1 MTTLG
6 AVPSPQATG
15 GAGATFEQHVGAW
28 FLALLLLRGVPVI
41 FRRCQVTEVSF
52 QTRHLGWQTDDILV
66 TCDVGEH
73 ERCQLLVQVK
83 LKLTVS
89 ASNDECVQT
98 FRGFW
103 GDFKAEER
111 FNPSLDALVLVV
123 QRGTDAIMDGL
134 GGLLDCA
141 RNSRDA
147 ADFTHRLDTTGFVSK
162 KVKDSS
168 QAVKAILAGLEEP
181 PPTDDE
187 FWRFLKVIYLLPL
200 DLCTATARDE
210 ASAKGA
216 LAWFAD
222 GSDVVDIAGSTW
234 HELVVI
240 AGAAGPGAGTFRYEN
255 LPDDLRTK
263 HQPVELP
270 RINLRRLQEHSSTTL
285 AGIKST
291 IGEDVEVPR
300 LRLQTHAIEAFSQ
313 SQMLVLWGLP
323 GTGKSALA
331 KALVESLARDYVC
344 ISFRAEEFATSHID
358 HVLSPMTGGEF
369 QALLGAQER
378 VVIHVE
384 SAERLIEGQV
394 GEAFSDLVGIAQRCP
409 NVKVLLTCRDHAVG
423 PVLESF
429 VVPSGLQYEILDVT
443 PFDLEEV
450 DWVALRVPALTA
462 LVGHEGLKR
471 LLRLPYYLDLAT
483 KIDWDEEQQDLP
495 SNETQFRDRCWREII
510 RRENVA
516 SMNLPNRRQQ
526 ALVDLALE
534 RARTLR
540 SRVPVNGGDGE
551 ALDELR
557 KDGIVVA
564 HEDGLFAPTHDVM
577 EDWAISR
584 WLDFSCAAHE
594 WKSSPIAESVGEY
607 PGLRRAFRIWL
618 TDALEGGSSQAKQF
632 AVDTS
637 RDPELLPTFRD
648 DVLISVLLSYSVSDF
663 VRSNQSILLAN
674 NGRLLLRLI
683 HLVRIACT
691 KSPGWLESVP
701 GLPSALLEPD
711 GEAWP
716 AVLEAIADNLAALL
730 PDHIEPII
738 DLLDQWSRGVGIA
751 SQFPDGAASA
761 AKIAYRLLEHL
772 GDCRTKDSRQ
782 RVLKAIARM
791 PQADGERFIELV
803 ERASANVD
811 KKDLV
816 SSDVVAVL
824 VDEIYGGP
832 ACRAFPQHMASLIL
846 STYCLPDVD
855 AGRELDRYWGQSEVD
870 PAFGLRQRFH
880 ASPLA
885 SAHRG
890 LVLQLLRSAPAV
902 GVRLVLDLVNHAGRW
917 YGERQLVGTHLEPA
931 HQITISVPGHG
942 DVQQWAND
950 RLWLA
955 YRGTSVAPD
964 IIQCALMALEYWLL
978 ERCEDVADVE
988 RWLLRLLLESNNV
1001 MTTAVV
1007 ASVCNAYPERTA
1019 VAALSLLTSRAA
1031 VDMDR
1036 RRRLSE
1042 STAEAL
1048 LLMPRIEP
1056 MARFYVEERERS
1068 NELEHRADDIETLAL
1083 KLQSVGRE
1091 EAVWA
1096 IIDAH
1101 RGGIPASAERT
1112 DDDRVWLLALH
1123 RMDARSQGT
1132 DTATSTPQEDTPG
1145 EQTDR
1150 QAAGSESTARG
1161 IDPDLQ
1167 AFVDVRAALHQKA
1180 SNAMALLNWGKN
1192 QWESSSVGDANDSW
1206 KAALAYARQA
1216 NEVPPGAPEFING
1229 GPGFVAAVCVRDH
1242 WDDMEVDDRRWCID
1256 RLVTEV
1262 ERGSDS
1268 LMDSDVPA
1276 ARVLPKILAHDP
1288 ENVDILAAVVR
1299 AITHERSEVTLSAAV
1314 GVGEHLGTQNR
1325 EMIVRCAG
1333 ALAMRANLL
1342 DEYEQRSPIGE
1353 RQALYGP
1360 PDYGIE
1366 LVGQVRQ
1373 AFLEGTID
1381 SETQLAS
1388 LDFRSWHGRD
1398 FARQILSVL
1407 EPLPDLAL
1415 SQRFLQRV
1423 AQEVMDSWGNEE
1435 EDWPHQRDHELEYA
1449 MLPRVARWVLGLSS
1463 ANALDC
1469 CQPILSAV
1477 DHHPEEVGT
1486 FIAYLVLWEQD
1497 EPHEHETCFWDIWRA
1512 FAESILEA
1520 PWLPCIE
1527 FDYSPGA
1534 DLIRNMLFGRSA
1546 VREVRTWAHLD
1557 GHEDEVDAFVK
1568 RLPATRPILSAYIEY
1583 LHEVGAGALPSAFTV
1598 VAERLEEGDAT
1609 ELLKHGNTVFHL
1621 EALLQ
1626 RYISGEPM
1634 ILRENPTLRAA
1645 TIGLL
1650 EKLVESGSSAAHLMR
1665 DHFAAPGSIVN

>member
-1 MTTLG
+1 MTNPGT
-6 AVPSPQATG
+6 VPSPRATG
-15 GAGATFEQHVGAW
+15 GAGSTFEQHVGAW
-28 FLALLLLRGVPVI
+28 FLAWLLLRGVPVI
-41 FRRCQVTEVSF
+41 FRRCQVAEVSF

-66 TCDVGEH
+66 TCDVGEQGH
-73 ERCQLLVQVK
+73 CQLLVQVK

-89 ASNDECVQT
+89 ANNEECVQT
-98 FRGFW
+98 FCGFW
-103 GDFKAEER
+103 RDFKSEER
-111 FNPSLDALVLVV
+111 FNPSLDALALVV

-147 ADFTHRLDTTGFVSK
+147 ADFAHRLDTTGFVSK
-162 KVKDSS
+162 RVKDSS
-168 QAVKAILAGLEEP
+168 QAIKAILAGLEEP

-200 DLCTATARDE
+200 DLFTATARDE
-210 ASAKGA
+210 ALVKGA

-222 GSDVVDIAGSTW
+222 GSDAVDIAGSTW
-234 HELVVI
+234 SELVNI
-240 AGAAGPGAGTFRYEN
+240 AGAADAGASTLRYEN

-270 RINLRRLQEHSSTTL
+270 RINLRRLQEHSSATL

-291 IGEDVEVPR
+291 IGEDLEVPR
-300 LRLQTHAIEAFSQ
+300 LRLQTQAIEAFSQ
-313 SQMLVLWGLP
+313 SQMLVLRGLP

-331 KALVESLARDYVC
+331 KALVESQANDHEC

-369 QALLGAQER
+369 QALMGAQER

-384 SAERLIEGQV
+384 SAERLFEGQAS
-394 GEAFSDLVGIAQRCP
+394 EAFSDLVRIAQRCP

-429 VVPSGLQYEILDVT
+429 VVPSGLQHEILDVT
-443 PFDLEEV
+443 PFGPEEV
-450 DWVALRVPALTA
+450 DWVALQVPALA
-462 LVGHEGLKR
+462 PLVGHEGLKR

-495 SNETQFRDRCWREII
+495 TNESQFRDRCWREII
-510 RRENVA
+510 RRERVA
-516 SMNLPNRRQQ
+516 SRNLPNRRQQ
-526 ALVDLALE
+526 ALIDLALE

-540 SRVPVNGGDGE
+540 PGVPMNDGDGE

-557 KDGIVVA
+557 KDGIVVT
-564 HEDGLFAPTHDVM
+564 HEDGLFAPAHDVM

-584 WLDFSCAAHE
+584 WLDLSCAAHE
-594 WKSSPIAESVGEY
+594 WKSSPIAEAVGEY

-632 AVDTS
+632 ADTYH
-637 RDPELLPTFRD
+637 DPGLPPTFRD
-648 DVLISVLLSYSVSDF
+648 DMLVSVLLSPSVSDF
-663 VRSNQSILLAN
+663 VRNSRSTLLAN
-674 NGRLLLRLI
+674 DGQLLLRLV

-691 KSPGWLESVP
+691 RTPGWLESVP
-701 GLPSALLEPD
+701 GLPSALLEPA

-716 AVLEAIADNLAALL
+716 AVMEAVADNLDALL

-738 DLLDQWSRGVGIA
+738 DLLEQWSQGVGRA
-751 SQFPDGAASA
+751 AQLPDGAATA
-761 AKIAYRLLEHL
+761 ATIAYRLLEHL
-772 GDCRTKDSRQ
+772 GDYHTKDSRQ
-782 RVLKAIARM
+782 KVLKALARM
-791 PQADGERFIELV
+791 PQADGERFIDLV

-832 ACRAFPQHMASLIL
+832 ACRDFPQHMASLIL
-846 STYCLPDVD
+846 STYCLPDAD

-870 PAFGLRQRFH
+870 PAFGLRRRFH
-880 ASPLA
+880 ASSLA

-890 LVLQLLRSAPAV
+890 PALQLLRSDPAV

-917 YGERQLVGTHLEPA
+917 YGERQLAGTHLEPA
-931 HQITISVPGHG
+931 HQVTISVPEHD
-942 DVQQWAND
+942 DVQQWANE

-964 IIQCALMALEYWLL
+964 VIKCALMALEYWLL
-978 ERCEDVADVE
+978 ERCDDAADVE
-988 RWLLRLLLESNNV
+988 PWLLRLLLESNNV

-1007 ASVCNAYPERTA
+1007 ASVCNAYPERSGT
-1019 VAALSLLTSRAA
+1019 AALALLTSRAA

-1036 RRRLSE
+1036 RRKLKE
-1042 STAEAL
+1042 STADFL
-1048 LLMPRIEP
+1048 LLIPRLEP
-1056 MARFYVEERERS
+1056 MTEFYVEERKRS
-1068 NELEHRADDIETLAL
+1068 NALEHRADDIETLAL
-1083 KLQSVGRE
+1083 KLQSVGRSE
-1091 EAVWA
+1091 TVWA

-1101 RGGIPASAERT
+1101 RARIPAAAERT
-1112 DDDRVWLLALH
+1112 DDNRVWLLALH
-1123 RMDARSQGT
+1123 RMDARGQGT
-1132 DTATSTPQEDTPG
+1132 NTAVPTPREDTPG

-1167 AFVDVRAALHQKA
+1167 AFVDARAALHQKA
-1180 SNAMALLNWGKN
+1180 RDAMALLNWGKN

-1206 KAALAYARQA
+1206 KAALAHARQA

-1242 WDDMEVDDRRWCID
+1242 WDDMKVDDRRWCID

-1262 ERGSDS
+1262 ERGSDG

-1288 ENVDILAAVVR
+1288 ENVDILAAVAR

-1342 DEYEQRSPIGE
+1342 DEYEQRSPIGG

-1373 AFLEGTID
+1373 AFFEGTID

-1398 FARQILSVL
+1398 FARQILSIL

-1423 AQEVMDSWGNEE
+1423 AQEVMVSWGNEE
-1435 EDWPHQRDHELEYA
+1435 EDWPHQRDYEFEHA
-1449 MLPRVARWVLGLSS
+1449 MLPRLARWVLGLSS

-1477 DHHPEEVGT
+1477 DPHPEEVGT
-1486 FIAYLVLWEQD
+1486 FIAYLVLWEQG
-1497 EPHEHETCFWDIWRA
+1497 ELHEHETCFWDIWRA
-1512 FAESILEA
+1512 FADSILEA
-1520 PWLPCIE
+1520 PWLPGLE
-1527 FDYSPGA
+1527 SNYSTGA
-1534 DLIRNMLFGRSA
+1534 DLVRRMLFGRIGVGSA
-1546 VREVRTWAHLD
+1546 SIWTHLD
-1557 GHEDEVDAFVK
+1557 GHEGEVDAFVTG
-1568 RLPATRPILSAYIEY
+1568 LPATGPVLSAYIEY
-1583 LHEVGAGALPSAFTV
+1583 LYGVGTGALPNAFTV
-1598 VAERLEEGDAT
+1598 VAGRLEEGDAT
-1609 ELLKHGNTVFHL
+1609 EILKHRNTVFQL

-1626 RYISGEPM
+1626 RYISGVPM
-1634 ILRENPTLRAA
+1634 ILRENPNLRSA
-1645 TIGLL
+1645 TVVIL
-1650 EKLVESGSSAAHLMR
+1650 EKLVESGSSAAHSML
-1665 DHFAAPGSIVN
+1665 DHFAAPGSIVD

>member
-1 MTTLG
+1 MTTPG
-6 AVPSPQATG
+6 TVPSPRATG
-15 GAGATFEQHVGAW
+15 GAGTTFEQHVGAW

-41 FRRCQVTEVSF
+41 FRKCQVTEVSF

-66 TCDVGEH
+66 TCDVGEQRH
-73 ERCQLLVQVK
+73 CRLPVQVK
-83 LKLTVS
+83 LKMTVS
-89 ASNDECVQT
+89 ANNDECVQT

-103 GDFKAEER
+103 RDFKAEER
-111 FNPSLDALVLVV
+111 FNPSLDALALVV

-141 RNSRDA
+141 RNSRDG
-147 ADFTHRLDTTGFVSK
+147 ADFVHRLDTAGFVSK
-162 KVKDSS
+162 KV
-168 QAVKAILAGLEEP
+168 QANAGAIKAILAGLEES

-210 ASAKGA
+210 ALAKGA

-222 GSDVVDIAGSTW
+222 GSDVVEIAGSTW
-234 HELVVI
+234 RELVVI
-240 AGAAGPGAGTFRYEN
+240 AGDADPGAGTFRYEN
-255 LPDDLRTK
+255 LPADLRSK

-270 RINLRRLQEHSSTTL
+270 RTNLRRLQEHSSTTL

-313 SQMLVLWGLP
+313 SQMLVLRGLP

-358 HVLSPMTGGEF
+358 RVLNPMTGGEF

-394 GEAFSDLVGIAQRCP
+394 GEAFSDLVGIAQQCP
-409 NVKVLLTCRDHAVG
+409 NVKVLLTCREHAVG
-423 PVLESF
+423 PVVGSF
-429 VVPSGLQYEILDVT
+429 VVPHGLQYVILDVT
-443 PFDLEEV
+443 PFDPEEV
-450 DWVALRVPALTA
+450 DWVALQVPALA
-462 LVGHEGLKR
+462 PLVEHQGLKR

-495 SNETQFRDRCWREII
+495 TNESQFRDRCWREIV

-526 ALVDLALE
+526 ALVNLALE

-540 SRVPVNGGDGE
+540 SRVPMNDGDGE

-557 KDGIVVA
+557 KDGIVVT
-564 HEDGLFAPTHDVM
+564 HEDGLFAPAHDVM

-584 WLDFSCAAHE
+584 WLDLSCAAHE
-594 WKSSPIAESVGEY
+594 WKSSPIAEAVGEY

-618 TDALEGGSSQAKQF
+618 TDALKGGSSQAKQF
-632 AVDTS
+632 ADTYH
-637 RDPELLPTFRD
+637 DPELPPTFRD
-648 DVLISVLLSYSVSDF
+648 DVLVSVLLSPSVSDF
-663 VRSNQSILLAN
+663 VRSNRSILLAN
-674 NGRLLLRLI
+674 DGQLLLRLI

-691 KSPGWLESVP
+691 RTPGWLEGVP
-701 GLPSALLEPD
+701 GLPSALLEPA

-716 AVLEAIADNLAALL
+716 AVLEAVADNLDALL

-738 DLLDQWSRGVGIA
+738 DLLDQWSQGVGRA
-751 SQFPDGAASA
+751 SQLPDGAASA

-772 GDCRTKDSRQ
+772 GDYRTKDSRQ
-782 RVLKAIARM
+782 RVLKVIARM
-791 PQADGERFIELV
+791 PQADGERFIDLV
-803 ERASANVD
+803 GRASANVD
-811 KKDLV
+811 KKDPV

-832 ACRAFPQHMASLIL
+832 ACRDFPQHMVRLIL
-846 STYCLPDVD
+846 SAYCLSD
-855 AGRELDRYWGQSEVD
+855 ADADRELNRYWPQPEVD
-870 PAFGLRQRFH
+870 SAFGLRRRFY

-890 LVLQLLRSAPAV
+890 PVLQLLRSDPDA

-917 YGERQLVGTHLEPA
+917 YGERQLAGTHLEPA
-931 HQITISVPGHG
+931 HQITISVPEHG
-942 DVQQWAND
+942 DVQQWANE

-988 RWLLRLLLESNNV
+988 RWLLGLLLESNNV

-1007 ASVCNAYPERTA
+1007 ASVCNAYPERGGT
-1019 VAALSLLTSRAA
+1019 AALSLLTSRAV

-1036 RRRLSE
+1036 RRRLKE

-1048 LLMPRIEP
+1048 LLIPRMEP

-1068 NELEHRADDIETLAL
+1068 NELEHRADDIETLGL

-1091 EAVWA
+1091 EEVWA

-1101 RGGIPASAERT
+1101 RAGIPAAAERT

-1123 RMDARSQGT
+1123 RMDTRGQGT
-1132 DTATSTPQEDTPG
+1132 NTAAPTPREDTPG
-1145 EQTDR
+1145 EQTDKR
-1150 QAAGSESTARG
+1150 PTGSASTASG
-1161 IDPDLQ
+1161 IDPDLHE
-1167 AFVDVRAALHQKA
+1167 FVYSRADLQQNV
-1180 SNAMALLNWGKN
+1180 NAAIGLLNWGKN
-1192 QWESSSVGDANDSW
+1192 QWGSSSVGDANDSW

-1242 WDDMEVDDRRWCID
+1242 WDDMAVDDRRWCID
-1256 RLVTEV
+1256 RLVTEI

-1268 LMDSDVPA
+1268 LMDSDAPA
-1276 ARVLPKILAHDP
+1276 ARMLPMILAHDP
-1288 ENVDILAAVVR
+1288 ENLDILAAVAR
-1299 AITHERSEVTLSAAV
+1299 AITHERSEVRLSAAV
-1314 GVGEHLGTQNR
+1314 GVGEYLGTQNR
-1325 EMIVRCAG
+1325 EMALRCVG
-1333 ALAMRANLL
+1333 AFAMLVNLL

-1353 RQALYGP
+1353 RQTLFGP
-1360 PDYGIE
+1360 ADYEIE
-1366 LVGQVRQ
+1366 VADQVRQ

-1381 SETQLAS
+1381 GEAQLAF

-1398 FARQILSVL
+1398 IARYILSVL
-1407 EPLPDLAL
+1407 EPLPDLDL

-1423 AQEVMDSWGNEE
+1423 AQGVADSWSNEE
-1435 EDWPHQRDHELEYA
+1435 EDWPHQRDYDFEYA
-1449 MLPRVARWVLGLSS
+1449 MLPRLAKWVLGLSS

-1512 FAESILEA
+1512 FADSILEA
-1520 PWLPCIE
+1520 PWLPGLE
-1527 FDYSPGA
+1527 SNYSTGA
-1534 DLIRNMLFGRSA
+1534 DLVRRMLFGRIGVGSA
-1546 VREVRTWAHLD
+1546 STWTHLD
-1557 GHEDEVDAFVK
+1557 GHEGEVDAFVTG
-1568 RLPATRPILSAYIEY
+1568 LPATGPVLSAYIEY
-1583 LHEVGAGALPSAFTV
+1583 LYGVGTGALPNAFTV
-1598 VAERLEEGDAT
+1598 VAGRLEEGDAT
-1609 ELLKHGNTVFHL
+1609 EILKHRNTVFQL

-1626 RYISGEPM
+1626 RYISGVPM
-1634 ILRENPTLRAA
+1634 ILRENPNLRSA
-1645 TIGLL
+1645 TVVIL
-1650 EKLVESGSSAAHLMR
+1650 EKLVESGSSAAHSML
-1665 DHFAAPGSIVN
+1665 DHFAAPGSIVD

>member
-1 MTTLG
+1 MTNTG
-6 AVPSPQATG
+6 TVPSPRATG

-41 FRRCQVTEVSF
+41 FRRCLVTEVSF

-66 TCDVGEH
+66 TCDVGEQ
-73 ERCQLLVQVK
+73 ERCQLPVQVK
-83 LKLTVS
+83 LKLTIS

-103 GDFKAEER
+103 RDFKAAER
-111 FNPSLDALVLVV
+111 FNSCLDALVLVV

-141 RNSRDA
+141 RNSRDG
-147 ADFTHRLDTTGFVSK
+147 ADFVHRLDTAGFVSK
-162 KVKDSS
+162 KV
-168 QAVKAILAGLEEP
+168 QANSRAIKAILAGLEES

-234 HELVVI
+234 SELVVI

-263 HQPVELP
+263 HHPLELP
-270 RINLRRLQEHSSTTL
+270 RTNLRRLQEHSSTTL

-300 LRLQTHAIEAFSQ
+300 LRLQTHAVAAFSQ
-313 SQMLVLWGLP
+313 SQMLVLRGLP

-331 KALVESLARDYVC
+331 RALVESQASDYVC
-344 ISFRAEEFATSHID
+344 ISFRAEEFAKSHID
-358 HVLSPMTGGEF
+358 DVLSPMTGGEF

-409 NVKVLLTCRDHAVG
+409 NVKVLLTCREHAVG
-423 PVLESF
+423 PVLASF
-429 VVPSGLQYEILDVT
+429 VVPHGLQYEILDVT

-450 DWVALRVPALTA
+450 DWVALKVPALA
-462 LVGHEGLKR
+462 PLVGHEGLKR

-495 SNETQFRDRCWREII
+495 SNESQFRDRCWREII
-510 RRENVA
+510 RREKVA
-516 SMNLPNRRQQ
+516 ARNLPNRREQ

-540 SRVPVNGGDGE
+540 PRVPMNDGHGE

-564 HEDGLFAPTHDVM
+564 HEDGLFAPAHDVM

-584 WLDFSCAAHE
+584 WLDLSCAAHE
-594 WKSSPIAESVGEY
+594 WKSSPIAEAVGEH

-632 AVDTS
+632 VDIYH
-637 RDPELLPTFRD
+637 DPELPPTFRD
-648 DVLISVLLSYSVSDF
+648 DVLISVLLSPSVSDF
-663 VRSNQSILLAN
+663 VHSNRSILLTN
-674 NGRLLLRLI
+674 DGQLLLRLI

-691 KSPGWLESVP
+691 RTPGWLEDVP
-701 GLPSALLEPD
+701 GLPSALLEPA

-716 AVLEAIADNLAALL
+716 AVLEAIADNLDALL

-738 DLLDQWSRGVGIA
+738 DLLEQWSHGAGMR
-751 SQFPDGAASA
+751 SRLPDGAVATGT
-761 AKIAYRLLEHL
+761 IAYRLLEHL
-772 GDCRTKDSRQ
+772 RDYPKKDSRQ
-782 RVLKAIARM
+782 KVLKAIARM

-803 ERASANVD
+803 ERASANVG

-824 VDEIYGGP
+824 VDGSYGGP

-846 STYCLPDVD
+846 SAYCLSDAD
-855 AGRELDRYWGQSEVD
+855 AGRELDRYWAQSEVD
-870 PAFGLRQRFH
+870 PAFGLRRRFH
-880 ASPLA
+880 ASSLA

-890 LVLQLLRSAPAV
+890 SVLQLLRSDSAV

-917 YGERQLVGTHLEPA
+917 FGEGQLVGNHLERA

-942 DVQQWAND
+942 DVQQWSND

-964 IIQCALMALEYWLL
+964 ILQCALMALEYWLL
-978 ERCEDVADVE
+978 ERCEDAADVE
-988 RWLLRLLLESNNV
+988 PWLLRLLLESNNV

-1007 ASVCNAYPERTA
+1007 ASVCNAYPERGGA
-1019 VAALSLLTSRAA
+1019 AALSLLTSRSA

-1036 RRRLSE
+1036 RRKLKE

-1056 MARFYVEERERS
+1056 MAEFYVEERKRS
-1068 NELEHRADDIETLAL
+1068 NALDHRADDIEALAL
-1083 KLQSVGRE
+1083 KLQSVGRSE
-1091 EAVWA
+1091 IVWA
-1096 IIDAH
+1096 IIDGH
-1101 RGGIPASAERT
+1101 RARIPASAERT

-1123 RMDARSQGT
+1123 RMDARSQGSGT
-1132 DTATSTPQEDTPG
+1132 AAPTPREDTAG

-1150 QAAGSESTARG
+1150 QPAGSASTARG

-1167 AFVDVRAALHQKA
+1167 KFVDAKAAFRQKV
-1180 SNAMALLNWGKN
+1180 NAAIALLDWGKK

-1216 NEVPPGAPEFING
+1216 KEVPHGAPEFING

-1242 WDDMEVDDRRWCID
+1242 WDDMAVDDRRWCID

-1262 ERGSDS
+1262 KQGSDS

-1288 ENVDILAAVVR
+1288 ENLDILAAVAR
-1299 AITHERSEVTLSAAV
+1299 AITHERPEVTLSAAV
-1314 GVGEHLGTQNR
+1314 GVGVHLGTQNR
-1325 EMIVRCAG
+1325 ETILRCAG
-1333 ALAMRANLL
+1333 AFAMLANLL
-1342 DEYEQRSPIGE
+1342 EEYEQRSPIGE

-1366 LVGQVRQ
+1366 LVDQVRQ

-1388 LDFRSWHGRD
+1388 LDFRSWHGRGV
-1398 FARQILSVL
+1398 ARHILCVL

-1415 SQRFLQRV
+1415 SESFSRRV
-1423 AQEVMDSWGNEE
+1423 AQVVSDSWGNEE
-1435 EDWPHQRDHELEYA
+1435 EDWSHQRDHEFEHE
-1449 MLPRVARWVLGLSS
+1449 MLPKLARWVLGLPSTK
-1463 ANALDC
+1463 ALDC

-1486 FIAYLVLWEQD
+1486 FIAYLVLREQD

-1512 FAESILEA
+1512 FAESILGA
-1520 PWLPCIE
+1520 PWSPGLE
-1527 FDYSPGA
+1527 SDYPTGA
-1534 DLIRNMLFGRSA
+1534 DLVRRMLFGRSG
-1546 VREVRTWAHLD
+1546 VRSVPTWAHLD

-1583 LHEVGAGALPSAFTV
+1583 LYGVGAGALPNAFTV
-1598 VAERLEEGDAT
+1598 VAERLVEGDAT
-1609 ELLKHGNTVFHL
+1609 ELLKHENTVFHL

-1626 RYISGEPM
+1626 RYISGDPM
-1634 ILRENPTLRAA
+1634 VLRENPTLRAA
-1645 TIGLL
+1645 TIVIL

-1665 DHFAAPGSIVN
+1665 DRFAAPGSIVN